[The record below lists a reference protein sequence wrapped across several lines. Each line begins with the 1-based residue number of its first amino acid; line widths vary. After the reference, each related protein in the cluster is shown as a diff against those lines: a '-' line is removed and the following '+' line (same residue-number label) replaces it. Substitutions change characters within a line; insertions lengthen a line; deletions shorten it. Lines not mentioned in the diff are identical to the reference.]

1 MTKNQKIAT
10 LENRVATLEKIIT
23 KSAIF
28 LENDVDV
35 TEKVAI
41 SFINNEFKIV
51 KIKTTIQQEEQLLI
65 NQDNL

>member
-10 LENRVATLEKIIT
+10 LENRVAALEKIIT

-28 LENDVDV
+28 LENDVDS
-35 TEKVAI
+35 TEKIAI
-41 SFINNEFKIV
+41 SFINNEFKISKV
-51 KIKTTIQQEEQLLI
+51 KTTIHQEEQLLI

>member
-1 MTKNQKIAT
+1 MTKNQKIAA
-10 LENRVATLEKIIT
+10 LENRVAALEKIIT

-41 SFINNEFKIV
+41 SFLNNEFKIA
-51 KIKTTIQQEEQLLI
+51 KIKTTIHQDEQLLI